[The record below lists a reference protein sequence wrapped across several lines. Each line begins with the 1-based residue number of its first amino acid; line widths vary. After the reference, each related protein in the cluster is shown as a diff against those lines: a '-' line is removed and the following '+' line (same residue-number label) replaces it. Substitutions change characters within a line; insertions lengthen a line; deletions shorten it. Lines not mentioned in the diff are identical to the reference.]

1 MKALWKSFPLFYTEK
16 SILINSMQRRKRNL
30 ISDINVVPYIDV
42 MLVLLVIFM
51 IAAPLMVQGVLVNLP
66 EASADPLPVRKSEPL
81 IVSIKD
87 NGSVYLEVESL
98 GGQELNL
105 QELNQNVSKLLEADP
120 TLQIVIRGDS
130 KVLYEKVM
138 IIMAEL
144 QRVGAQ
150 DIGLITK
157 PPSRQK

>member
-1 MKALWKSFPLFYTEK
+1 MH
-16 SILINSMQRRKRNL
+16 RRKRNL

-66 EASADPLPVRKSEPL
+66 ETSSDPLPVKSSEPL

-87 NGSVYLEVESL
+87 TGSVYLEIQSL
-98 GGQELNL
+98 QGQELSL
-105 QELNQNVSKLLEADP
+105 DQLNQNVSKLLDADP
-120 TLQIVIRGDS
+120 SLQVVIRGDG
-130 KVLYEKVM
+130 KVEYEKIM
-138 IIMAEL
+138 TIMAEL
-144 QRVGAQ
+144 QSSGAK

-157 PPSRQK
+157 PPARPK

>member
-1 MKALWKSFPLFYTEK
+1 MH
-16 SILINSMQRRKRNL
+16 RRRRNL

-66 EASADPLPVRKSEPL
+66 ETSSDPLPVKSSEPL

-87 NGSVYLEVESL
+87 TGSVYLEIQSL
-98 GGQELNL
+98 QGQELSL
-105 QELNQNVSKLLEADP
+105 DQLNQNVSKLLDADP
-120 TLQIVIRGDS
+120 SLQVVIRGDG
-130 KVLYEKVM
+130 KVEYEKVM
-138 IIMAEL
+138 VIMAQL
-144 QRVGAQ
+144 QSVGAK

-157 PPSRQK
+157 EPLQ